1 MLELFELKWILMG
14 FECFLLFISWGKKY
28 FDTKSNNIV
37 ALCRN
42 HIIDVVISLFSKNL
56 NDY

>member
-1 MLELFELKWILMG
+1 MLELFKVKWILMG
-14 FECFLLFISWGKKY
+14 FECFLPLGKKY

-42 HIIDVVISLFSKNL
+42 HIIAVVGISLFSKNL